1 MEAIMLKKDNLQLGV
16 LLGFLAPI
24 LGLII
29 YYFVNFYFNGVSFME
44 FMNYLKQ
51 SKSLL
56 TGVSSLSLVANA
68 VVFTVYINTH
78 KDKTAKGIFVAT
90 LIYGIAVLLVKL
102 AG

>member
-1 MEAIMLKKDNLQLGV
+1 MLKKDNLQLGL
-16 LLGFLAPI
+16 LLGFLAPF

-29 YYFVNFYFNGVSFME
+29 YYFVNFYSFGVSFTE

-51 SKSLL
+51 SKALL

-68 VVFTVYINTH
+68 VVFTFYINSH
-78 KDKTAKGIFVAT
+78 KDKTAKGIFVST
-90 LIYGIAVLLVKL
+90 LIYGIAVLMVKL